1 MRFFEFNKS
10 DTDLE
15 SALINI
21 LLNIKGD
28 ADEKDQASDISM
40 DAVKQIMSNT
50 GYPAFNYDVF
60 KRIYDQDGDLK
71 NVVSDFDNEK
81 IVVKTDHE
89 DEKDPKMDFD
99 NQGSTDVVKKM
110 AKRLEAM
117 KQDVLTKG
125 PPDVKGLFDQL
136 AEGGKISKANTPN
149 ASNTSNTS
157 NVSIKS
163 LRKSIDSE
171 QSQHGLRSLPFAIG
185 FLMKSIDS
193 GQSQLLLRVRKH

>member
-1 MRFFEFNKS
+1 VRFFEFNNKS
-10 DTDLE
+10 DSELE

-21 LLNIKGD
+21 LLNMKGD
-28 ADEKDQASDISM
+28 ADEKDIPTDISM
-40 DAVKQIMSNT
+40 DAVQNIMSNT

-110 AKRLEAM
+110 AKSAM
-117 KQDVLTKG
+117 
-125 PPDVKGLFDQL
+125 
-136 AEGGKISKANTPN
+136 NR
-149 ASNTSNTS
+149 
-157 NVSIKS
+157 
-163 LRKSIDSE
+163 RK
-171 QSQHGLRSLPFAIG
+171 
-185 FLMKSIDS
+185 
-193 GQSQLLLRVRKH
+193 